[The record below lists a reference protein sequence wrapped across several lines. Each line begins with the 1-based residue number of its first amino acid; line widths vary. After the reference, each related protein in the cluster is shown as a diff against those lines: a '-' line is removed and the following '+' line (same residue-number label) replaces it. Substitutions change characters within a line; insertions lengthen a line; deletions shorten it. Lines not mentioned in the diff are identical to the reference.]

1 MDKTISNLEEKFP
14 REEKV
19 IPMVLEASHGLS
31 LGYTSSRVALDRVAC
46 RLDSDVTGA
55 EVASGDAAVKKSPVF
70 LQVTSH
76 LSFCKKTQ

>member
-31 LGYTSSRVALDRVAC
+31 LGYISSRVALDRVAC
-46 RLDSDVTGA
+46 HLDSDIQGV
-55 EVASGDAAVKKSPVF
+55 VLMSCHPR
-70 LQVTSH
+70 
-76 LSFCKKTQ
+76 